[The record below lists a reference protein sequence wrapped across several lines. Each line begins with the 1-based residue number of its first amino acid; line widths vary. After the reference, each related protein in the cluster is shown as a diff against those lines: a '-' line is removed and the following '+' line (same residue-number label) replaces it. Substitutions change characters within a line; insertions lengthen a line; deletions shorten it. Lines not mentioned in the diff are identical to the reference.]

1 MFGEPDL
8 PEPEIRVFTLQQG
21 GKTVTIFEDI
31 NSNAGKALL
40 QQVNEQNIANPGSA
54 GYNKP
59 TTIKNTPKG
68 YFIPDEGVRM
78 SYDGGKTYVDLN
90 GIQQNIPGGAFTV
103 SDTIAYDVMK
113 KEKLV
118 AHSKKSLEEMDQA
131 LAQGID
137 FFDQEGSMSEVIDAY
152 ESARKGTG
160 LWSKFMAAIDAVVG
174 GVSKGKI
181 NLFEDTLEAR
191 KFVTMVRVLGRSAL
205 AVSPRFAVADL
216 QTVEQLFPNEQA
228 FLRNP
233 TTEAKKLVTLKQAIN
248 QEKVRILKM
257 FAEGAPM
264 DSTQASTLN
273 QKLFEID
280 RLNTMLGPIDTMYE
294 SEITQDAIKEAE
306 DIMEQSVN
314 KGKL

>member
-1 MFGEPDL
+1 
-8 PEPEIRVFTLQQG
+8 
-21 GKTVTIFEDI
+21 
-31 NSNAGKALL
+31 
-40 QQVNEQNIANPGSA
+40 
-54 GYNKP
+54 
-59 TTIKNTPKG
+59 
-68 YFIPDEGVRM
+68 
-78 SYDGGKTYVDLN
+78 
-90 GIQQNIPGGAFTV
+90 
-103 SDTIAYDVMK
+103 MK

-137 FFDQEGSMSEVIDAY
+137 FFDQEGSMSEVINAY